1 MHRDLLE
8 LIRYRPAQLITFVTL
23 FVSAVIA
30 ADLLPALR
38 GVAGEWQWSHNA
50 LDLIAWRLTFP
61 IIITLALC
69 RLSNLQPHSASLRG
83 QASPIS
89 NLQLLIFALFAL
101 ALRLSLQ
108 TLTVNNFSIIARTL
122 NPSYFGYFPP
132 AAAIDDLSKFLRDF
146 TATQMQLPYYR
157 LTTHPPGG
165 VVFHWLII
173 QLVKIFP
180 TQFLD
185 PILAP
190 RLASLPSWINN
201 YTTPDIIAG
210 ATASLT
216 IPLLSSL
223 SVIPLYHL
231 ARTLWDG
238 RAARLTIL
246 LYAFIPALTLFM
258 PVFDDAF
265 TLITSF
271 TLYFT
276 VNGIKNQKRSQLF
289 LAGLICGAGLF
300 TSFGLLPLL
309 LISNL
314 YLLISFRA
322 VKNLIYDSVALAIGG
337 VTVWSLA
344 WIIFGLNPFVIYSNS
359 VSEHA
364 ILTTTRSYWTWL
376 IYNPYDIL
384 LFAGIPISILF
395 LGSVIRCCRQL
406 FVERSPSP
414 ADHLLIAIVITF
426 SIILISGN
434 VRGETAR
441 IFLYLQ
447 PLIALFAARD
457 ITYHESRITLYPH
470 LIIALTFIQT
480 ILFQTTLSVYH

>member
-1 MHRDLLE
+1 MRRDLLD
-8 LIRYRPAQLITFVTL
+8 LIRYRPAQLITLITL
-23 FVSAVIA
+23 SISAVIA

-38 GVAGEWQWSHNA
+38 GVAGEWQWTHNS
-50 LDLIAWRLTFP
+50 LDLIAWRLVFP
-61 IIITLALC
+61 IIIAFALY
-69 RLSNLQPHSASLRG
+69 RISNLQ
-83 QASPIS
+83 SPIT
-89 NLQLLIFALFAL
+89 NYQLLIFATLAL

-108 TLTVNNFSIIARTL
+108 ALTANNFSIIARTL

-132 AAAIDDLSKFLRDF
+132 AAAIDDLAKFLRDF
-146 TATQMQLPYYR
+146 TQAQPTLPYYR
-157 LTTHPPGG
+157 LATHPPGG

-180 TQFLD
+180 TQLLD

-190 RLASLPSWINN
+190 RLASLPSWIHN

-210 ATASLT
+210 TTASLA
-216 IPLLSSL
+216 IPFLSSL
-223 SVIPLYHL
+223 SLIPLYHL
-231 ARTLWDG
+231 ARTLWDD
-238 RAARLTIL
+238 RTARLAIL

-265 TLITSF
+265 TLITSL

-276 VNGIKNQKRSQLF
+276 VNGIKNQKRSQVF

-300 TSFGLLPLL
+300 ASFGLLPLL

-314 YLLISFRA
+314 YLLFSSRAIKSF
-322 VKNLIYDSVALAIGG
+322 IYDTAALAIGG

-344 WIIFGLNPFVIYSNS
+344 WFIFGLNPFIIYSNS
-359 VSEHA
+359 MSEHA
-364 ILTTTRSYWTWL
+364 ILTTTRSYWAWL

-406 FVERSPSP
+406 FVERSPSS
-414 ADHLLIAIVITF
+414 ADHLLISFVITF
-426 SIILISGN
+426 SLILISGN
-434 VRGETAR
+434 LRGETAR
-441 IFLYLQ
+441 VLLYVQ
-447 PLIALFAARD
+447 PLIALFAARS
-457 ITYHESRITLYPH
+457 ITHHASRIRFYPALILTLT
-470 LIIALTFIQT
+470 LVQT